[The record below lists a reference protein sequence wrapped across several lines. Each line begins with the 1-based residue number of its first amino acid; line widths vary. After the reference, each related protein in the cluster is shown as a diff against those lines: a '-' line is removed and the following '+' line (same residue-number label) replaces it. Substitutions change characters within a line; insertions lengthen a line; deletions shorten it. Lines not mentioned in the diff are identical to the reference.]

1 MDSRARTF
9 GDALLRLTLRMLPLL
24 PGPEIYDV
32 IRSVRRSQDDVDK
45 QVQEAVDAL
54 SRSSRLID
62 NLGATLR
69 ERESRLRDL
78 QEESNRVSQLASLT
92 AEQGEAVASSLEKVL
107 GRTQTKERWIAF
119 FINVL
124 AGLLLFVIGVFASDW
139 VKSIPT
145 RLWNQPAVR
154 APFSPPIGG

>member
-1 MDSRARTF
+1 
-9 GDALLRLTLRMLPLL
+9 
-24 PGPEIYDV
+24 
-32 IRSVRRSQDDVDK
+32 VDK

-107 GRTQTKERWIAF
+107 GRTRPRS
-119 FINVL
+119 V
-124 AGLLLFVIGVFASDW
+124 G
-139 VKSIPT
+139 P
-145 RLWNQPAVR
+145 
-154 APFSPPIGG
+154 PFSSTYWQACCCS